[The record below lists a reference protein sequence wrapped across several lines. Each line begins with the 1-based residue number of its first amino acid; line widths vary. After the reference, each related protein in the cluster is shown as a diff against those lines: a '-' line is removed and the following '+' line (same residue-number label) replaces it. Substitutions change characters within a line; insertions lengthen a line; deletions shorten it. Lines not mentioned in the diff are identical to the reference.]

1 VPVVLPKDVEFTGE
15 GGSPLARI
23 DSFVNT
29 ACPGC
34 KGPAKRETDTMDTFV
49 ESSWYFDR
57 FASPHCDVKPGLDR
71 KAMDYWLPV
80 DQYIGGIEHAILH
93 LLYSRFY
100 TKVLRDFGVLGIDEP
115 FKNLLTQDMVCME
128 TTKCPEHGFLFPYE
142 VEEATCKKCGK
153 PVVIGKTE
161 KMSKSLKNVIDPD
174 YLIEKFGCDTARMF
188 CLFAAPPEK
197 DLEWSDQGVEGSFR
211 FLGRVWRLAMDYL
224 EDIRGVAL
232 PKGTEEL
239 DEDLKKLRRKT
250 HQTIRKVTTDIEDR
264 FRFNTAISAVMEL
277 VNLVYQLPRP
287 QKDNQAALAVVR
299 EAVETVV
306 VLLAPIVP
314 HIAEELWEMM
324 GGKGLLTAAAWP
336 SFDPALALEEEL
348 TIVIQ
353 VNGKL
358 RSRITVSADESEEKI
373 KELAL
378 ADEKTQKFLEGVKVV
393 KVITVPKKLV
403 NIVVK

>member
-1 VPVVLPKDVEFTGE
+1 
-15 GGSPLARI
+15 
-23 DSFVNT
+23 
-29 ACPGC
+29 
-34 KGPAKRETDTMDTFV
+34 MDTFV

-115 FKNLLTQDMVCME
+115 FTNLLTQGMVCME

-142 VEEATCKKCGK
+142 VEEAACKKCGK

-174 YLIEKFGCDTARMF
+174 YLIEKYGCDTARMF

-211 FLGRVWRLAMDYL
+211 FLGRVWRLAVDYL

-232 PKGTEEL
+232 PAGTEEL

-250 HQTIRKVTTDIEDR
+250 HQTIRKVTTDVEDR

-287 QKDNQAALAVVR
+287 QNDNRAALAVVK
-299 EAVETVV
+299 EAIETVV

-314 HIAEELWEMM
+314 HITEELWEMM
-324 GGKGLLTAAAWP
+324 GGKGLLTGAAWP

>member
-1 VPVVLPKDVEFTGE
+1 MEFSGE

-29 ACPGC
+29 TCPGC

-115 FKNLLTQDMVCME
+115 FTNLLTQGMVCKE
-128 TTKCPEHGFLFPYE
+128 TTKCAEHGFLFPTRSKRTSARSAE
-142 VEEATCKKCGK
+142 NLLT
-153 PVVIGKTE
+153 IGKTE

-174 YLIEKFGCDTARMF
+174 YLIEKYGCDTARMF

-211 FLGRVWRLAMDYL
+211 FLGRVWRLVMDYL
-224 EDIRGVAL
+224 EDIQGVAPL
-232 PKGTEEL
+232 TGSEEL

-264 FRFNTAISAVMEL
+264 FHFNTAVSAIMEL
-277 VNLVYQLPRP
+277 VNLVYQMPRP
-287 QKDNQAALAVVR
+287 QKENAAALAAIK

-314 HIAEELWEMM
+314 HITEELWEMM
-324 GGKGLLTAAAWP
+324 GHKELP
-336 SFDPALALEEEL
+336 RRRALA
-348 TIVIQ
+348 
-353 VNGKL
+353 
-358 RSRITVSADESEEKI
+358 
-373 KELAL
+373 
-378 ADEKTQKFLEGVKVV
+378 FL
-393 KVITVPKKLV
+393 
-403 NIVVK
+403 